1 MDSFF
6 LTILLFTKITLF
18 KYMFVHSIVV
28 TDNEL
33 DNITKTVEE
42 ISVRSKNSDSIDVHR
57 SFFATHMGED
67 ATFCNSENDTLSKVV
82 LEEIM
87 KRYDPNVVPSASG
100 VDVEVDVI
108 IQAISSVSEISASF
122 TTDLLFSQIWTDPG
136 LKYDHLTSCLENIT
150 LSHRMIDKIW
160 VPNVCFVNR
169 YVLERV
175 RQTRLLNST

>member
-1 MDSFF
+1 MEP
-6 LTILLFTKITLF
+6 LLIKILITKIVLF
-18 KYMFVHSIVV
+18 KCLLVHSTYL
-28 TDNEL
+28 TDVEV
-33 DNITKTVEE
+33 DNITKKIEE
-42 ISVRSKNSDSIDVHR
+42 YKIIRTASAAVSSSTTNNVDINR
-57 SFFATHMGED
+57 SFFGTHFLDED
-67 ATFCNSENDTLSKVV
+67 GNSCQSENDTLSKVV

-87 KRYDPNVVPSASG
+87 RSYDPNVVPSATG

-136 LKYDHLTSCLENIT
+136 LRYDHITGCLENIT

-169 YVLERV
+169 
-175 RQTRLLNST
+175 